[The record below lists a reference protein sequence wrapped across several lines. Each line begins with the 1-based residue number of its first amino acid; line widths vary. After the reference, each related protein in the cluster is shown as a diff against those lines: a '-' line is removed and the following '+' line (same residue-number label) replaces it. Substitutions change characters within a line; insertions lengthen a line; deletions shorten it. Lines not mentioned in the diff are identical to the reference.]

1 MTPTG
6 RTTVNPVRRRNLLLF
21 TSAAAVAVLA
31 GCGSVEATSAGTQQ
45 EGVIRVGTTSDTKP
59 YAYAENGE
67 YTGFDVEILKEAA
80 SRMDLTPEFVAQ
92 DFSAIL
98 PAVANGQVDVGV
110 ASISATAARKET
122 VNFTDIYFIGY
133 LGIVTTTATGISDDA
148 ASLAGKRLGLV
159 QGTIQDDYAQENFP
173 DAEIVRFPDNN
184 SAISALTAG
193 TVDAHFLDLPPA
205 QDYVAASDGA
215 LRVAMEIPVPDFP
228 VGMAVKKG
236 NDALLE
242 GLNEQIAAMIA
253 DGSWLEIEERY
264 FPDQPVPDQFQPTS

>member
-1 MTPTG
+1 M
-6 RTTVNPVRRRNLLLF
+6 RRRHVLLL
-21 TSAAAVAVLA
+21 SPLALVAVLA
-31 GCGSVEATSAGTQQ
+31 GCGSAEATAAGTLQ
-45 EGVIRVGTTSDTKP
+45 EGTIRVGTTSDTKP

-67 YTGFDVEILKEAA
+67 YTGFDVEILEEAA

-110 ASISATAARKET
+110 ASISATAAREET
-122 VNFTDIYFIGY
+122 VDFTDVYFIGY
-133 LGIVTTTATGISDDA
+133 LGIVTTATTGITDQA

-159 QGTIQDDYAQENFP
+159 QGTIQDDYAQQHFP
-173 DAEIVRFPDNN
+173 DAQIVRFPDNN
-184 SAISALTAG
+184 SAIAALTAG

-205 QDYVAASDGA
+205 QDYVAGSGGA
-215 LRVAMEIPVPDFP
+215 LHVAMEIPVPDFP

-236 NDALLE
+236 NSALLD
-242 GLNEQIAAMIA
+242 GLNTQIGAMIA
-253 DGSWLEIEERY
+253 DGTWLEIEKRY

>member
-1 MTPTG
+1 M
-6 RTTVNPVRRRNLLLF
+6 RRRSLLLL
-21 TSAAAVAVLA
+21 TSATAVVALA
-31 GCGSVEATSAGTQQ
+31 GCGSAEANASGTLQ

-67 YTGFDVEILKEAA
+67 YTGFDVEILEEAA

-110 ASISATAARKET
+110 ASISATAERKKT
-122 VNFTDIYFIGY
+122 VDFTDVYFIGY
-133 LGIVTTTATGISDDA
+133 LGIVTTADTGITQDG

-205 QDYVAASDGA
+205 QDYVTGSDGA
-215 LRVAMEIPVPDFP
+215 LHVAMEIPVPDFP
-228 VGMAVKKG
+228 VAMAVKKE
-236 NDALLE
+236 NSALLD

-253 DGSWLEIEERY
+253 DGSWLEIEKRY

>member
-6 RTTVNPVRRRNLLLF
+6 RTTVNPMRRRSLLLL
-21 TSAAAVAVLA
+21 TSATAVVALA
-31 GCGSVEATSAGTQQ
+31 GCGSAEANASGTLQ

-67 YTGFDVEILKEAA
+67 YTGFDVEILEEAA

-110 ASISATAARKET
+110 ASISATAERKKT
-122 VNFTDIYFIGY
+122 VDFTDVYFIGY
-133 LGIVTTTATGISDDA
+133 LGIVTTADTGITQDG

-205 QDYVAASDGA
+205 QDYVTGSDGA
-215 LRVAMEIPVPDFP
+215 LHVAMEIPVPDFP
-228 VGMAVKKG
+228 VAMAVKKE
-236 NDALLE
+236 NSALLD

-253 DGSWLEIEERY
+253 DGSWLEIEKRY